1 VERTIRILIADDH
14 AVFREGLR
22 FVLGSKPDLEVLGEA
37 ATGKAVVERAAD
49 LSPDVV
55 LMET

>member
-1 VERTIRILIADDH
+1 VERTIRILIADDY

-22 FVLGSKPDLEVLGEA
+22 LVLGAKPDLEVVGEA
-37 ATGKAVVERAAD
+37 ATGKEVVERAAD
-49 LSPDVV
+49 LSPNVV